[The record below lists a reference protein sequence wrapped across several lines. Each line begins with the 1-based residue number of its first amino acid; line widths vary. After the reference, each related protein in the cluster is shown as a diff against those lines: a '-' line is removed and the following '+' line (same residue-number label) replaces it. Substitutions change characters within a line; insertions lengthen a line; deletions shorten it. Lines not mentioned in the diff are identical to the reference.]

1 MPRNSLSSSLNPSV
15 LSTHSCPSSRCPK
28 ASSSLLTLQPSTTS
42 PRAGQSW
49 EAHHLPP
56 GPPGFVQASPDA
68 PSAVEALPGEELLV
82 C

>member
-15 LSTHSCPSSRCPK
+15 LSTHSCPSSRRPK

-42 PRAGQSW
+42 HRSW
-49 EAHHLPP
+49 EAPHLPP

-68 PSAVEALPGEELLV
+68 PSAVEAPPGEELLV